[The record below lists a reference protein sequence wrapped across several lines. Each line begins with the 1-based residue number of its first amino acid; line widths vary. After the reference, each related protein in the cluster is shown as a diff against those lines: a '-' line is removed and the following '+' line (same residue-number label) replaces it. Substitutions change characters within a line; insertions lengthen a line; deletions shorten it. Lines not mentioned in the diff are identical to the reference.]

1 MRLALVYEVLKAVE
15 VHVSLGCLPLCI
27 LFCSDIW
34 SMVTLDNMF
43 DTAVFRALIYFF
55 LQARGTMK
63 RKEVQKILTH
73 HLYFCMRDFGH
84 HVGEDTEI
92 YFSLYDTKKAKYIR

>member
-1 MRLALVYEVLKAVE
+1 MRLALVYEVLKTVE
-15 VHVSLGCLPLCI
+15 GLVSLGCLPLYI
-27 LFCSDIW
+27 IFCSNIW
-34 SMVTLDNMF
+34 SMITIDNMF
-43 DTAVFRALIYFF
+43 ETAVYLALIYFF

>member
-1 MRLALVYEVLKAVE
+1 MSEIAVLLA
-15 VHVSLGCLPLCI
+15 
-27 LFCSDIW
+27 F
-34 SMVTLDNMF
+34 
-43 DTAVFRALIYFF
+43 IYYF

>member
-1 MRLALVYEVLKAVE
+1 MYRVRKILKC
-15 VHVSLGCLPLCI
+15 GC
-27 LFCSDIW
+27 S
-34 SMVTLDNMF
+34 
-43 DTAVFRALIYFF
+43 

-63 RKEVQKILTH
+63 RKETRKVLTH

-92 YFSLYDTKKAKYIR
+92 YFSLYDTKKAKYIRLAGPADMLGF